1 MAGRT
6 YRYLKGNVLYPFGF
20 GLTYSQVSLSDMA
33 YENGE
38 VSVTAANTGKVDTDE
53 VVQVYVKDL
62 ESPYEVTNYR
72 LCGFQRVSLK
82 AGESRTVS
90 LPLDKNAFTLVN
102 DAGER
107 VPGSGKYRLWAG
119 ISQPDE
125 LSESLS
131 GTPALSLQI

>member
-1 MAGRT
+1 MR
-6 YRYLKGNVLYPFGF
+6 
-20 GLTYSQVSLSDMA
+20 
-33 YENGE
+33 
-38 VSVTAANTGKVDTDE
+38 
-53 VVQVYVKDL
+53 
-62 ESPYEVTNYR
+62 
-72 LCGFQRVSLK
+72 
-82 AGESRTVS
+82 